1 MIRRGLAAAFVAGV
15 VAFTAPHI
23 AAADPPADRQFIC
36 RTIFDA
42 AQYNGLPAGFLARLL
57 WTESGFNSAATS
69 TAGAIGVAQFM
80 PRTAAE
86 RGLADPRDPY
96 PAIYHAARL
105 LADLQRQFGN
115 LGLAAAAYSAGKVR
129 LEKWLQGL
137 SPLPLE
143 TRLYVLAVTGRPPE
157 DWAALR
163 ASLYAA
169 TASYPL
175 PGLDCLNAETK
186 MARHD
191 WGTKS
196 PAAAWVARLD
206 NGLASAVALFDR
218 MPPRPAAPPK
228 PISPEQFEGAVSL
241 CALFRAEGAA
251 CQVFTH

>member
-1 MIRRGLAAAFVAGV
+1 MIRGGLAAAFIAGV
-15 VAFTAPHI
+15 MAFTTPC
-23 AAADPPADRQFIC
+23 AASADPADRQFIC
-36 RTIFDA
+36 RTIFNA

-69 TAGAIGVAQFM
+69 AAGAIGVAQFM
-80 PRTAAE
+80 PQTAAE
-86 RGLADPRDPY
+86 RGLADPRNPY

-129 LEKWLQGL
+129 LGKWLQGL

-175 PGLDCLNAETK
+175 PGLDCLNVETK
-186 MARHD
+186 VARHD

-206 NGLASAVALFDR
+206 NGLASAAPLFDR
-218 MPPRPAAPPK
+218 LPSRPAAPPK

-241 CALFRAEGAA
+241 CALLRAEGAA